1 MYMLHMRLEIGQDMS
16 LNYMYVLQYIFIL
29 SSTVD
34 HAVSII
40 STNIRTL
47 LLEDYARK
55 ISYGY
60 L

>member
-16 LNYMYVLQYIFIL
+16 LNYMFVLQYIFIL

-40 STNIRTL
+40 YYTTRTL
-47 LLEDYARK
+47 FLEDYARK
-55 ISYGY
+55 NSYE
-60 L
+60 

>member
-1 MYMLHMRLEIGQDMS
+1 MYMLHMRSEIGQNMS

-34 HAVSII
+34 HTVSII
-40 STNIRTL
+40 QTNIRTL
-47 LLEDYARK
+47 FLEDYARK

-60 L
+60 I